1 MMEQWPMKY
10 TEMSTGGKGIG
21 QTSTYDSLE
30 DYIDNSRMRGLT
42 HIITDEK
49 RDRIPFLSEIFSE
62 KVQKPYLKQV
72 YDSKENGFNYHVKVF
87 EIDYKAYDI
96 IQDNRD

>member
-1 MMEQWPMKY
+1 
-10 TEMSTGGKGIG
+10 
-21 QTSTYDSLE
+21 
-30 DYIDNSRMRGLT
+30 
-42 HIITDEK
+42 
-49 RDRIPFLSEIFSE
+49 LSEIFSE

>member
-1 MMEQWPMKY
+1 
-10 TEMSTGGKGIG
+10 
-21 QTSTYDSLE
+21 
-30 DYIDNSRMRGLT
+30 MRGLT

-49 RDRIPFLSEIFSE
+49 RDRIPFLSEIFYE
-62 KVQKPYLKQV
+62 KVQKQYLKQV

-96 IQDNRD
+96 MQDNRD